1 MSRCALVTEA
11 AGDLGRAA
19 GVALAADGW
28 SLLVADHPA
37 RARELEDTR
46 QACAGAGAHVTVNIE
61 VSGGAL

>member
-28 SLLVADHPA
+28 SLLDGD
-37 RARELEDTR
+37 RSSYLT
-46 QACAGAGAHVTVNIE
+46 GVNIE